1 MTYPPKINHFPISL
15 RIGQALNA
23 IHENRLS
30 PKSLSWVSDMQLLI
44 ERINDF
50 TSTGDSGKFARGLF
64 GFGYTRI
71 CDMIESVFDE
81 VALHTKETDKARS
94 EMLDNCTALLLGFY
108 KINELEGDELLY
120 DFHEQMGEMFR
131 RRLVRGAGA
140 GDITRAIY
148 RMEFRLKTIQ
158 PTRTAI
164 LALLSEINEIVANPP
179 ASNVIK
185 DRQGN
190 LPTEK
195 TEDKIPLRAG
205 QMDGEISTI
214 KWGGIQRN

>member
-1 MTYPPKINHFPISL
+1 MTYPPKMNHLPVSL
-15 RIGQALNA
+15 RISQALNA
-23 IHENRLS
+23 IYQNKLLPS
-30 PKSLSWVSDMQLLI
+30 SLSWVSDIQLLI

-50 TSTGDSGKFARGLF
+50 TSTGDSEKFARGLF

-71 CDMIESVFDE
+71 CNMIESVFDE

-164 LALLSEINEIVANPP
+164 LALLSEIDEIVAKPP

-190 LPTEK
+190 LPAEK
-195 TEDKIPLRAG
+195 NEVITSIGKSNVIGKI
-205 QMDGEISTI
+205 S
-214 KWGGIQRN
+214 

>member
-1 MTYPPKINHFPISL
+1 MQAPKIDHRPVSL
-15 RIGQALNA
+15 RIAQALNA
-23 IHENRLS
+23 IHENKLS
-30 PKSLSWVSDMQLLI
+30 PNSLAWVSDIQLLI
-44 ERINDF
+44 DRTNDF
-50 TSTGDSGKFARGLF
+50 TNTGDSERFARGLL
-64 GFGYTRI
+64 GFGHSRI
-71 CDMIESVFDE
+71 CNMLERVFDNL
-81 VALHTKETDKARS
+81 AFHTKETDKARS

-108 KINELEGDELLY
+108 RINELEGDEMLY
-120 DFHEQMGEMFR
+120 DFHEEMGEMFR

-140 GDITRAIY
+140 GDVTRAIY

-164 LALLSEINEIVANPP
+164 ANLLAEIDEVMARPP

-195 TEDKIPLRAG
+195 VEDKIPLSASNVT
-205 QMDGEISTI
+205 GEIS
-214 KWGGIQRN
+214 

>member
-1 MTYPPKINHFPISL
+1 MQYPKIDHRPVSL
-15 RIGQALNA
+15 RIAQALNA
-23 IHENRLS
+23 IHQNKLS
-30 PKSLSWVSDMQLLI
+30 PKSISWASDMQLLI
-44 ERINDF
+44 DRTNDF
-50 TSTGDSGKFARGLF
+50 TDTGNSGKFARGLF
-64 GFGYTRI
+64 GFGYARI
-71 CDMIESVFDE
+71 CNMIESVFDNL
-81 VALHTKETDKARS
+81 ANYTKETDKARS

-108 KINELEGDELLY
+108 RINEMEGDEMLY
-120 DFHEQMGEMFR
+120 DFHEEIGEMFN

-164 LALLSEINEIVANPP
+164 LALLSEIDEIMAKPP

-195 TEDKIPLRAG
+195 TEDKIPLSASNVIE
-205 QMDGEISTI
+205 EIS
-214 KWGGIQRN
+214 